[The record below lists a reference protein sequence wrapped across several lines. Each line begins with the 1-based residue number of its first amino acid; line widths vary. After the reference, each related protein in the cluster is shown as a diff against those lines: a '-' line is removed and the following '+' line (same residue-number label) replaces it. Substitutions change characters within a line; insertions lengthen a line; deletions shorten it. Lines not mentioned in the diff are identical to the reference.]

1 MPPTKKKVARLT
13 KTGDKNKKATK
24 KAVSKKTTPKT
35 TNKKI
40 DIEKTIL
47 PEKEFIDIYKKDPI
61 IEARTRI
68 AWIIIGILGII
79 LLSFWFWTIKIK
91 TTIINDNQTQEDT
104 TKIDQS
110 IKDFKDIINSTK
122 EMIGYANEELLKEQ
136 EVEKIKSEVI
146 QQIQVN
152 LESEYWPQHSSE
164 LINISF
170 NYPENWSKEEA
181 KNSITISSYD
191 LKATSSPEIFTTIEI
206 KKIDKI
212 NIDSQ
217 TYKESQEEIF
227 VDLIPAKKYINDQNE
242 KDISFIITI
251 DYKDKIHEIK
261 VYSKNGKNLFEPLIN
276 KILSTIDLI

>member
-1 MPPTKKKVARLT
+1 M
-13 KTGDKNKKATK
+13 
-24 KAVSKKTTPKT
+24 
-35 TNKKI
+35 
-40 DIEKTIL
+40 
-47 PEKEFIDIYKKDPI
+47 
-61 IEARTRI
+61 
-68 AWIIIGILGII
+68 GII